1 MPEGGSSSLSD
12 WQNPENYAWTLNLTR
27 RGLAWELLRR
37 NSGYRAYW
45 LASCAGQSIVKDPS
59 GVVFVQAENAATA
72 HQWGLLGPLAD
83 PDQDARTSQ
92 VFWLPKLCRDILGVM
107 STPALT
113 ADAAFPQ
120 ASSLTC
126 DTLIYLD
133 PAGQQHVL
141 FDHNGRCLQL
151 VVTGTSLL
159 ERVKLAAEVNVTSK
173 GSGARHYRAIERL
186 RDLQTHHELRAHLYA
201 PIKGAARFVEILQ
214 TIDGMMLNVSHK
226 DIAVALFGLR
236 RVTEEW
242 AGQNRHMRDKVRKT
256 IKRAETLLSGKYL
269 MLLR

>member
-1 MPEGGSSSLSD
+1 MPEGGSSSLND

-37 NSGYRAYW
+37 NTGYRAYW
-45 LASCAGQSIVKDPS
+45 LASSASQSMIKDPS
-59 GVVFVQAENAATA
+59 GVVFVRTDNAGTA
-72 HQWGLLGPLAD
+72 PQWGLLGPLAD
-83 PDQDARTSQ
+83 PDQDARKSR
-92 VFWLPKLCRDILGVM
+92 VFWSPKICRDILSVM
-107 STPALT
+107 STPAST
-113 ADAAFPQ
+113 VDAAFPQ

-133 PAGQQHVL
+133 PIGQQHTL
-141 FDHNGRCLQL
+141 FDHDGRCLQL

-159 ERVKLAAEVNVTSK
+159 ERVKLTAEVDVTSK

-186 RDLQTHHELRAHLYA
+186 RDLQTHRELRAHLYA
-201 PIKGAARFVEILQ
+201 PIKGATRFVEILQ
-214 TIDGMMLNVSHK
+214 TIDGMLLDVSHK
-226 DIAVALFGLR
+226 DIAVALFGSR

-256 IKRAETLLSGKYL
+256 IKRAETLVSGKYL